1 MMMELSGIVAGY
13 GGLRALDGVAVGVEE
28 GEWLAVLGAV
38 GAGKTTL
45 LGTMAGLLEATAG
58 DIVFRGRSIAR
69 LAAEERVPLGI
80 SLVPEGRRL
89 FAGMSVREN
98 LSAGA
103 YAVRDRARTR
113 RNLQRVFDLFPVL
126 AERSDQIAGTLSGGE
141 QQMCAI
147 GRALMSEPKLLLID
161 EVSLGLAPLVVER
174 LFVALAEIRR
184 SGTTLVTVE
193 QNVALALDCAD
204 RAYLL
209 RGGAVIYAGD
219 ARTLRADPEL
229 PRRFRDS

>member
-1 MMMELSGIVAGY
+1 MMMELTGIVAGY
-13 GGLRALDGVAVGVEE
+13 GGLRALNGVAVRVEE

-45 LGTMAGLLEATAG
+45 LGTMAGLLHPSEG
-58 DIVFRGRSIAR
+58 EIVFRGRSIAA
-69 LAAEERVPLGI
+69 LAAEDRVPLGI
-80 SLVPEGRRL
+80 ALVPEGRRL

-98 LSAGA
+98 LAAGA
-103 YAVRDRARTR
+103 YAVRDGARTQ
-113 RNLQRVFDLFPVL
+113 RNLRRVFDLFPVL
-126 AERSDQIAGTLSGGE
+126 AERSNQIAGTLSGGE

-174 LFVALAEIRR
+174 LFVALAEIRK

-209 RGGAVIYAGD
+209 RGGAVVYAGD
-219 ARTLRADPEL
+219 AGTLRDDPEL
-229 PRRFRDS
+229 PRLFLDY